1 MKKKVVWTFMLIFIL
16 GMCQAGLAKSWW
28 QTGPDTGT
36 TTKTEMEMSET
47 NQDRLLKDV
56 PIPQIE
62 YSQERRNLVRRLE
75 IFNTPDKISYIYLV
89 SFGKVMAF
97 YTVKGKVSSVNSLL
111 TTPVQVFDDPHGSRE
126 AGSVIVASPQL
137 DGSYGSNGDAIFFF
151 TTEDVYVEWSGEY
164 MLCDQPLK
172 LATPPE
178 LVYMKEIKE

>member
-1 MKKKVVWTFMLIFIL
+1 MKRVITFVCVGMLVLCLSQFS
-16 GMCQAGLAKSWW
+16 LAAWW
-28 QTGPDTGT
+28 DKGPKTGE
-36 TTKTEMEMSET
+36 TTKLEMAMSEA
-47 NQDRLLKDV
+47 NHDRLLNDV

-62 YSQERRNLVRRLE
+62 YSQERRNLVRRLTT
-75 IFNTPDKISYIYLV
+75 FNTPDKISYIYLV

-97 YTVKGKVSSVNSLL
+97 CTVKGKVSSVNSLL
-111 TTPVQVFDDPHGSRE
+111 TTPDQIFDDPHGYKE
-126 AGSVIVASPQL
+126 AGSVTVASPQL

-151 TTEDVYVEWSGEY
+151 TTEGVYVEWNGEY